1 MRTSTIRLIGID
13 VDGTLVG
20 TGGIVHPGVW
30 DAAKRAGERGIHLA
44 LCSGRP
50 AFGLALEYAAR
61 LEAGGWHIFQ
71 NGASIVNLA
80 TTQSPPLGIP
90 SLATPAP
97 VAGAAALVASS
108 MSELLGLASVRRI

>member
-1 MRTSTIRLIGID
+1 MSDSMIRLVGID

-20 TGGIVHPGVW
+20 TGGFVHPSVW
-30 DAAKRAGERGIHLA
+30 EAAKRACERGIHLA

-50 AFGLALEYAAR
+50 AFGVALEYARR

-80 TTQSPPLGIP
+80 TTRSSPLGIPSPVARSSPLGIP
-90 SLATPAP
+90 SLPARRDSP
-97 VAGAAALVASS
+97 AGTS
-108 MSELLGLASVRRI
+108 

>member
-1 MRTSTIRLIGID
+1 M
-13 VDGTLVG
+13 VG
-20 TGGIVHPGVW
+20 TGGIVHPRIW
-30 DAAKRAGERGIHLA
+30 EAAKRARELGIHLA

-50 AFGLALEYAAR
+50 AFGLAMEYAGR

-90 SLATPAP
+90 SLAARSPPLGIPSLAARSRS
-97 VAGAAALVASS
+97 VAIPLPWVETLIEQAR
-108 MSELLGLASVRRI
+108 E